1 MRRTIQAQLDELLQ
15 GPPPGV
21 TAGPDDDDL
30 FQWTGIIQGPPGSP
44 PHALSLT
51 SQQTA
56 NQAWVVR
63 LEEHWLASSHSQRH
77 AAQPLAWKEPLSQ
90 GPAAGTPYEGGVFF
104 LDIQFPDN
112 YPFEPPRVK
121 FTTPLY
127 HPNVNDK
134 GGICLSILFQG
145 CTWDQGWS
153 PAMSISSVLLSLTIL
168 LQEPNTDH
176 SLRPDLAA
184 QYLAD
189 REAYNTAAREHTKQ
203 HAM

>member
-1 MRRTIQAQLDELLQ
+1 MESAARTIQAQLDELLQ

-30 FQWTGIIQGPPGSP
+30 FQWTGIIQGPP
-44 PHALSLT
+44 
-51 SQQTA
+51 
-56 NQAWVVR
+56 
-63 LEEHWLASSHSQRH
+63 
-77 AAQPLAWKEPLSQ
+77 
-90 GPAAGTPYEGGVFF
+90 GTPYEGGVFF